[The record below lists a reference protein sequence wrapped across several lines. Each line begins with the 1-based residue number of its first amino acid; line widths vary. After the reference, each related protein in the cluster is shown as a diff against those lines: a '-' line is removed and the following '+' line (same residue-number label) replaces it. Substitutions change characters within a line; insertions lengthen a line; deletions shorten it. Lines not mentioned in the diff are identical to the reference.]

1 MERISL
7 WLNRHSMYLAL
18 LTAWTALCGSLY
30 FSEVRGYVPCV
41 LCWYQRILMYPLSA
55 VIAVGLLRRDPHLP
69 YYVLPLSL
77 YGLGMSTYHY
87 LLEKTDLFAGAAA
100 CSQGVACTTQWINW
114 FGFVTIPFLAL
125 VAFLIVTLMSV
136 IALIQ
141 GEPAAEDG
149 SGASSR
155 VPWLPVG
162 GSVAAVLGIFAVL
175 FLSGEPIAAAAVQQP
190 SPFPTLVLALP
201 QAEAEPVSEGGR
213 GEQLY
218 LQACAACHGVDG
230 QGVANLGNR
239 LRGSDFLA
247 GATDAEVLAVT
258 RQGRELND
266 PANTSGLVMPP
277 SGGRPDLSDADLL
290 AILQYLRQP

>member
-41 LCWYQRILMYPLSA
+41 LCWYQRILMYPLSV

-87 LLEKTDLFAGAAA
+87 LLEKTDLFVGAAA
-100 CSQGVACTTQWINW
+100 CTQGVACTTQWINW

-136 IALIQ
+136 IALLQ
-141 GEPAAEDG
+141 GEPAAEDAAG
-149 SGASSR
+149 SSSR
-155 VPWLPVG
+155 APWLPVG
-162 GSVAAVLGIFAVL
+162 GVWRLCWGSLPCCFSTGRRFLLRLSSPAPFRRWCWLCRRPKRSRWVQGCAVNSSTCRPVL
-175 FLSGEPIAAAAVQQP
+175 PA
-190 SPFPTLVLALP
+190 T
-201 QAEAEPVSEGGR
+201 VSTGR
-213 GEQLY
+213 GWRIWATRCGALTVW
-218 LQACAACHGVDG
+218 LVPRMPTCWRSLVRA
-230 QGVANLGNR
+230 
-239 LRGSDFLA
+239 GS
-247 GATDAEVLAVT
+247 
-258 RQGRELND
+258 
-266 PANTSGLVMPP
+266 
-277 SGGRPDLSDADLL
+277 
-290 AILQYLRQP
+290 